1 MWQKVAKGILRNRLA
16 ILIGIL
22 CLTLFLGY
30 FTKSIKIMYE
40 FGGLLPKT
48 DSTNIVYQEFR
59 KDFGQDGLVV
69 VIANTSEDFY
79 EKDNFR
85 DWYELGNR
93 LKKLKVHIAG
103 TPAGDSVSAIDS
115 VFSEAHLFNIYK
127 NDSLKKFELNPLFT
141 SFPKNQKAVDSI
153 KNLVYSLPFYR
164 NMIYKDSSNLH
175 IMMVF
180 VNEPIFNSK
189 NRGSLV
195 FDIAAIAEE
204 YTDALGAFRYSG
216 LPYIRS
222 VTMKKVTDE
231 LSIFILLTI
240 LITSLLLFLFFR
252 SLKVVLVSMVVVIIG
267 VVWSVGSIGLIGFEL
282 TGLMGLIP
290 PLMIVIGIPNCIYL
304 INKYQQEFKIHG
316 NKAKALSR
324 AIGKVGNATLLTN
337 ATTAMGFGTF
347 VFTKADMMKEFGII
361 AAINILAMFFLSI
374 LIVPI
379 IYSYLGAPKAKH
391 VKHLDKKW
399 LYVVVDRL
407 VIWTTKYRTLVYT
420 ITFAIIAIGIYG
432 MSLMRLSG
440 NIVDDLPKHDVVVQ
454 DLKFYEEQLN
464 GVMPF
469 EIVFKSQDTIYK
481 DLNLLKKI
489 DSVQKILLTEDKLSK
504 SISIVDAV
512 KYLNQV
518 YKRGK
523 EKHYRLDLKTLG
535 KIKEKGYFENTFKIK
550 SSQSDTSGRL
560 VNGFLDSTMH
570 KTRVTVQ
577 IADIGTD
584 SMSAL
589 VERVEAKIDKIIFA
603 EKNML
608 NAAFSESDLDK
619 RDTLLANLYD
629 DYSYVIHNV
638 KQKLIEE
645 HPSLEDVFDAEE
657 KEDTIYAFH
666 RAEGFESLI
675 RGAVKA
681 SQNEYYITGTG
692 IQFTTGTTY
701 LVKNLF
707 ISLAIAIVVIAILM
721 SFLFRS
727 WRMVL
732 VSLLPNLVP
741 LIITAAIMGFA
752 GIPIK
757 PSTILVFSIAF
768 GISVDDTIHFLAK
781 YRMELKTSKWNIKMA
796 VLIALR
802 ETGVSMIYTSIILFF
817 GFGIFVASDFGGTQA
832 LGLLVATTLF
842 TAMLANLV
850 LLPSLLLS
858 LEKRITTKAFKEPL
872 LELFDEEEDIE
883 FEELKIK

>member
-59 KDFGQDGLVV
+59 KDFGQDGLVI

-79 EKDNFR
+79 EKDNFQ

-93 LKKLKVHIAG
+93 LKKLKVHVDG
-103 TPAGDSVSAIDS
+103 TPTGDSVSAIDS

-127 NDSLKKFELNPLFT
+127 NTLDKTFELNPLFT
-141 SFPKNQKAVDSI
+141 SFPKNQKEVDSI
-153 KNLVYSLPFYR
+153 RNVVYSLPFYR

-204 YTDALGAFRYSG
+204 YTNTLGEFKYSG

-222 VTMKKVTDE
+222 VTMKKVQDE
-231 LSIFILLTI
+231 LSVFVLLTL
-240 LITSLLLFLFFR
+240 LITSLLLFMFFR
-252 SLKVVLVSMVVVIIG
+252 SVKVVLVSMVVVIIG

-282 TGLMGLIP
+282 TGLMALIP

-324 AIGKVGNATLLTN
+324 TIGKVGNATFLTN

-374 LIVPI
+374 LVVPI
-379 IYSYLGAPKAKH
+379 IYSYLGAPKEKH

-399 LYVVVDRL
+399 LYAVVDRL
-407 VIWTTKYRTLVYT
+407 VLWTTKYRKLVYI
-420 ITFAIIAIGIYG
+420 ITVTVIAVGLYG

-440 NIVDDLPKHDVVVQ
+440 NIVDDLPKNDVVVQ

-481 DLNLLKKI
+481 DLNLLRKI
-489 DSVQKILLTEDKLSK
+489 DSIQKTLLTEDKLSK

-518 YKRGK
+518 YKGGK
-523 EKHYRLDLKTLG
+523 EKHYRLHLKTLG
-535 KIKEKGYFENTFKIK
+535 EIKEQGYFENTFKVN
-550 SSQSDTSGRL
+550 SAQSDTSGRL
-560 VNGFLDSTMH
+560 VSGFLDSTMH

-603 EKNML
+603 EANML
-608 NAAFSESDLDK
+608 NQVFSESDLDK
-619 RDTLLANLYD
+619 RDTILKELYN
-629 DYSYVIHNV
+629 DYSYVIYNL
-638 KQKLIEE
+638 KQRLIAEN
-645 HPSLEDVFDAEE
+645 PGLEDVFDAEFE
-657 KEDTIYAFH
+657 EDTIYSFH
-666 RAEGFESLI
+666 RETGFEDLI
-675 RGAVKA
+675 RSVVKE

-741 LIITAAIMGFA
+741 LIITAAIMGFT

-781 YRMELKTSKWNIKMA
+781 YRMELRTSKWNIKQA

-883 FEELKIK
+883 LEELKIK

>member
-79 EKDNFR
+79 EKDKFR

-204 YTDALGAFRYSG
+204 YTGSLGEFKYSG
-216 LPYIRS
+216 LPYVRA

-240 LITSLLLFLFFR
+240 VITSLLLFMFFR
-252 SLKVVLVSMVVVIIG
+252 SFKVVLVSMVVVIIG
-267 VVWSVGSIGLIGFEL
+267 VIWSVGSIGLIGFEL

-361 AAINILAMFFLSI
+361 AAINILAMFLLSI
-374 LIVPI
+374 LVVPI

-407 VIWTTKYRTLVYT
+407 VIWTTKYRNLVYI
-420 ITFAIIAIGIYG
+420 ITVAIIAIGIYG
-432 MSLMRLSG
+432 MSQMRLSG

-481 DLNLLKKI
+481 DVNLLKKI
-489 DSVQKILLTEDKLSK
+489 DSVQKTLLTEDKLSK

-550 SSQSDTSGRL
+550 SAQSDTSARL

-589 VERVEAKIDKIIFA
+589 VERVEAKIDKIIYA
-603 EKNML
+603 EANML
-608 NAAFSESDLDK
+608 NKAFSESDLKK
-619 RDTLLANLYD
+619 RDTILKQLYNEHQWLLTAMEKRLIEKNADLEYEFD
-629 DYSYVIHNV
+629 DDETLIYSYHNDSEYE
-638 KQKLIEE
+638 QM
-645 HPSLEDVFDAEE
+645 
-657 KEDTIYAFH
+657 
-666 RAEGFESLI
+666 I
-675 RGAVKA
+675 RDAVKE

-707 ISLAIAIVVIAILM
+707 ISLAIAIFVIAILM

-781 YRMELKTSKWNIKMA
+781 YRMELKTSKWNIKQA

-850 LLPSLLLS
+850 VLPSLLLS

-883 FEELKIK
+883 LEELKIK

>member
-22 CLTLFLGY
+22 CVTLFLGF
-30 FTKSIKIMYE
+30 FTKSVQIMYQ

-59 KDFGQDGLVV
+59 EDFGQDGLVV
-69 VIANTSEDFY
+69 VIASTSEAFY
-79 EKDNFR
+79 EKENFQ

-93 LKKLKVHIAG
+93 LKKLKVHVEG
-103 TPAGDSVSAIDS
+103 TPDGDSVSAIDS
-115 VFSEAHLFNIYK
+115 VFSEAHLFNIHK
-127 NDSLKKFELNPLFT
+127 NKDSTRFELKPLFT
-141 SFPKNQKAVDSI
+141 SFPKTQKEVDSI
-153 KNLVYSLPFYR
+153 RNVVYSLPFYR

-175 IMMVF
+175 MMMVF
-180 VNEPIFNSK
+180 VNEPVFNSK
-189 NRGSLV
+189 NRGTLV
-195 FDIAAIAEE
+195 FDIAAISEE
-204 YTDALGAFRYSG
+204 YTDSLGEFKYSG

-231 LSIFILLTI
+231 LSIFIFLTL

-252 SLKVVLVSMVVVIIG
+252 SFKVVLVSMIVVIIG

-282 TGLMGLIP
+282 TALMGLIP

-324 AIGKVGNATLLTN
+324 TIVKVGNATLLTN

-347 VFTKADMMKEFGII
+347 IFTKADMMKEFGII

-374 LIVPI
+374 LVVPI
-379 IYSYLGAPKAKH
+379 IYSYLGPPKEKH

-399 LYVVVDRL
+399 LYAVVDRL
-407 VIWTTKYRTLVYT
+407 VIWTTKYRRLVYV
-420 ITFAIIAIGIYG
+420 ITVAIIALGLYG

-440 NIVDDLPKHDVVVQ
+440 NIVDDLPKNDVVVQ
-454 DLKFYEEQLN
+454 DLKFFEEELN

-469 EIVFKSQDTIYK
+469 ELVFKSQDTIYK

-489 DSVQKILLTEDKLSK
+489 DSVQKVLLTENKLSK

-518 YKRGK
+518 YKGGK
-523 EKHYRLDLKTLG
+523 EKHYRLHLKTLG
-535 KIKEKGYFENTFKIK
+535 KIKEDGYFDNTFKVNNAE
-550 SSQSDTSGRL
+550 SDTSGRL

-584 SMSAL
+584 SMAAL
-589 VERVEAKIDKIIFA
+589 VKRVEEKIDEIIFA

-608 NAAFSESDLDK
+608 NAAFSETDLDK
-619 RDTLLANLYD
+619 RDTILTQLYS
-629 DYSYVIHNV
+629 DYTYVIHNL
-638 KQKLIEE
+638 KQKLIAENAN
-645 HPSLEDVFDAEE
+645 LEDAFDDEE
-657 KEDTIYAFH
+657 ELIYTFHKED
-666 RAEGFESLI
+666 GFEELI
-675 RGAVKA
+675 RSVVQEA
-681 SQNEYYITGTG
+681 QNEYFITGTG
-692 IQFTTGTTY
+692 IQFTEGTTY

-707 ISLAIAIVVIAILM
+707 ISLAIAIFVIAILM
-721 SFLFRS
+721 SVLFRS

-732 VSLLPNLVP
+732 VSLFPNLVP
-741 LIITAAIMGFA
+741 LIITSAIMGFA

-781 YRMELKTSKWNIKMA
+781 YRMELKTSKWNIKDA
-796 VLIALR
+796 VLVALR

-883 FEELKIK
+883 LEDLKIK

>member
-22 CLTLFLGY
+22 CVTLFLGF
-30 FTKSIKIMYE
+30 FTKSVQIMYQ

-59 KDFGQDGLVV
+59 EDFGQDGLVV
-69 VIANTSEDFY
+69 VIASTSEDFY
-79 EKDNFR
+79 EKENFQ

-93 LKKLKVHIAG
+93 LKKLKVHVEG
-103 TPAGDSVSAIDS
+103 TPDGDSVSAIDS
-115 VFSEAHLFNIYK
+115 VFSEAHLFNIHK
-127 NDSLKKFELNPLFT
+127 NKDSTRFELKPLFT
-141 SFPKNQKAVDSI
+141 SFPKTQKEVDSI
-153 KNLVYSLPFYR
+153 RNVVYSLPFYR

-175 IMMVF
+175 MMMVF
-180 VNEPIFNSK
+180 VNEPVFNSK
-189 NRGSLV
+189 NRGTLV
-195 FDIAAIAEE
+195 FDIAAISEE
-204 YTDALGAFRYSG
+204 YTDSLGEFKYSG

-231 LSIFILLTI
+231 LSIFIFLTL

-252 SLKVVLVSMVVVIIG
+252 SFKVVLVSMIVVIIG

-282 TGLMGLIP
+282 TALMGLIP

-324 AIGKVGNATLLTN
+324 TIVKVGNATLLTN

-347 VFTKADMMKEFGII
+347 IFTKADMMKEFGII

-374 LIVPI
+374 LVVPI
-379 IYSYLGAPKAKH
+379 IYSYLGPPKEKH

-399 LYVVVDRL
+399 LYAVVDRL
-407 VIWTTKYRTLVYT
+407 VIWTTKYRRLVYV
-420 ITFAIIAIGIYG
+420 ITVAIIALGLYG

-440 NIVDDLPKHDVVVQ
+440 NIVDDLPKNDVVVQ
-454 DLKFYEEQLN
+454 DLKFFEEELN

-469 EIVFKSQDTIYK
+469 ELVFKSQDTIYK

-489 DSVQKILLTEDKLSK
+489 DSVQKVLLTENKLSK

-518 YKRGK
+518 YKGGK
-523 EKHYRLDLKTLG
+523 EKHYRLHLKTLG
-535 KIKEKGYFENTFKIK
+535 KIKEDGYFDNTFKVNNAE
-550 SSQSDTSGRL
+550 SDTSGRL

-584 SMSAL
+584 SMAAL
-589 VERVEAKIDKIIFA
+589 VKRVEEKIDEIIFA

-608 NAAFSESDLDK
+608 NAAFSETDLDK
-619 RDTLLANLYD
+619 RDTILTQLYS
-629 DYSYVIHNV
+629 DYTYVIHNL
-638 KQKLIEE
+638 KQKLIAENAN
-645 HPSLEDVFDAEE
+645 LEDAFDDEE
-657 KEDTIYAFH
+657 ELIYTFHKED
-666 RAEGFESLI
+666 GFEELI
-675 RGAVKA
+675 RSVVQEA
-681 SQNEYYITGTG
+681 QNEYFITGTG
-692 IQFTTGTTY
+692 IQFTEGTTY

-707 ISLAIAIVVIAILM
+707 ISLAIAIFVIAILM
-721 SFLFRS
+721 SVLFRS

-732 VSLLPNLVP
+732 VSLFPNLVP
-741 LIITAAIMGFA
+741 LIITSAIMGFA

-781 YRMELKTSKWNIKMA
+781 YRMELKTSKWNIKDA
-796 VLIALR
+796 VLVALR

-883 FEELKIK
+883 LEDLKIK

>member
-1 MWQKVAKGILRNRLA
+1 MWQKVAKSILRNRLA

-22 CLTLFLGY
+22 CVTLFLGY
-30 FTKSIKIMYE
+30 FTKSIQIMYE

-79 EKDNFR
+79 EKDNFQ

-93 LKKLKVHIAG
+93 LKKLKVHVEG
-103 TPAGDSVSAIDS
+103 TPDGDSASAIDS
-115 VFSEAHLFNIYK
+115 VFSEAHLFNIHK
-127 NDSLKKFELNPLFT
+127 NDSAKTFELKPLFT
-141 SFPKNQKAVDSI
+141 RFPKNQKEVDSI
-153 KNLVYSLPFYR
+153 RNVVYSLPFYR

-204 YTDALGAFRYSG
+204 YTDTLGEFKYSG

-222 VTMKKVTDE
+222 VTMKKVQDE
-231 LSIFILLTI
+231 LSVFVLLTL
-240 LITSLLLFLFFR
+240 LITSLLLFMFFR
-252 SLKVVLVSMVVVIIG
+252 SFKVVLVSMVVVVIG

-282 TGLMGLIP
+282 TALMGLIP

-324 AIGKVGNATLLTN
+324 TIGKVGNATLLTN

-347 VFTKADMMKEFGII
+347 IFTKADMMKEFGII

-374 LIVPI
+374 LVVPI
-379 IYSYLGAPKAKH
+379 IYSYLGPPKEKH

-399 LYVVVDRL
+399 LYAVVDRL
-407 VIWTTKYRTLVYT
+407 VVWTTKYRKLVYI
-420 ITFAIIAIGIYG
+420 ITVGIITVGLYG

-440 NIVDDLPKHDVVVQ
+440 NIVDDLPKNDVVVQ
-454 DLKFYEEQLN
+454 DLKFFEKQLN

-469 EIVFKSQDTIYK
+469 ELVFKSQDTIYK
-481 DLNLLKKI
+481 DVNLLNKI
-489 DSVQKILLTEDKLSK
+489 DSIQKILLTEDKLSK

-518 YKRGK
+518 YKGGK
-523 EKHYRLDLKTLG
+523 EKHYRLHLKTLG
-535 KIKEKGYFENTFKIK
+535 KIKDDGYFNNTFKINNAE
-550 SSQSDTSGRL
+550 SDTSGRL

-584 SMSAL
+584 SMAAL
-589 VERVEAKIDKIIFA
+589 VKRVEEKIDKIIFA

-619 RDTLLANLYD
+619 RDTILTQLYNN
-629 DYSYVIHNV
+629 YSWVIYDL
-638 KQKLIEE
+638 KEKLIAEN
-645 HPSLEDVFDAEE
+645 PGLEYAFDAEVE
-657 KEDTIYAFH
+657 QELIYTFH
-666 RAEGFESLI
+666 REESFEGLI
-675 RGAVKA
+675 REVVQA
-681 SQNEYYITGTG
+681 SQNDYFITGTG
-692 IQFTTGTTY
+692 IQFTRGTTY
-701 LVKNLF
+701 LVKNLL
-707 ISLAIAIVVIAILM
+707 ISLAIAIFVIAILM
-721 SFLFRS
+721 SVLFHS

-752 GIPIK
+752 GISIK

-781 YRMELKTSKWNIKMA
+781 YRMELKTSKWNIKKA

-817 GFGIFVASDFGGTQA
+817 GFGVFVASDFGGTQA

-883 FEELKIK
+883 LEELEIK

>member
-1 MWQKVAKGILRNRLA
+1 MWQKVAKVILRNRLA

-22 CLTLFLGY
+22 CVTLFLGY
-30 FTKSIKIMYE
+30 FTKSIQIMYE

-59 KDFGQDGLVV
+59 KDFGQDGLVI

-79 EKDNFR
+79 EKDNFQ

-93 LKKLKVHIAG
+93 LKKLKVHVEG
-103 TPAGDSVSAIDS
+103 TPSGDSVSAIDS

-127 NDSLKKFELNPLFT
+127 NTTDKKFELNPLFT
-141 SFPKNQKAVDSI
+141 NFPKNQKEVDSI
-153 KNLVYSLPFYR
+153 RDVVYSLPFYR

-195 FDIAAIAEE
+195 FDVADIAEE
-204 YTDALGAFRYSG
+204 YTDNLGEFRYSG

-240 LITSLLLFLFFR
+240 LITSLLLFMFFR
-252 SLKVVLVSMVVVIIG
+252 SVKVVLVSMVVVVIG
-267 VVWSVGSIGLIGFEL
+267 VIWSVGSIGLIGFEL

-324 AIGKVGNATLLTN
+324 TIGKVGNATLLTN

-374 LIVPI
+374 LVVPI
-379 IYSYLGAPKAKH
+379 IYSYLGAPKEKH

-407 VIWTTKYRTLVYT
+407 VLWTTKYRSLVYAAT
-420 ITFAIIAIGIYG
+420 IAIIVVGLYG

-440 NIVDDLPKHDVVVQ
+440 NIVDDLPKHDIVVQ

-469 EIVFKSQDTIYK
+469 EVVFKSQDTIYK
-481 DLNLLKKI
+481 DVNLLKKI
-489 DSVQKILLTEDKLSK
+489 DSIQKTLLTEDKLSK
-504 SISIVDAV
+504 SISLVDAI

-518 YKRGK
+518 YKGGN
-523 EKHYRLDLKTLG
+523 EKYYRLHLKTLG
-535 KIKEKGYFENTFKIK
+535 KIKDKGYFENTFKV
-550 SSQSDTSGRL
+550 SSAQSDTSGRL

-589 VERVEAKIDKIIFA
+589 VKRVEEKIDNIIFA
-603 EKNML
+603 EVNIL
-608 NAAFSESDLDK
+608 NKAFSQTDLNK
-619 RDTLLANLYD
+619 RDTILKELYN
-629 DYSYVIHNV
+629 DYSYVIYDL
-638 KQKLIEE
+638 KQKLMEQD
-645 HPSLEDVFDAEE
+645 PALEDIFDAEVE
-657 KEDTIYAFH
+657 EGAIYTFH
-666 RAEGFESLI
+666 REDGFESLI
-675 RGAVKA
+675 RSVVKA
-681 SQNEYYITGTG
+681 NQNQYYITGTG

-707 ISLAIAIVVIAILM
+707 ISLAIAIFVIAILM

-752 GIPIK
+752 DIPIK

-781 YRMELKTSKWNIKMA
+781 YRMELKTSKWNIKQA
-796 VLIALR
+796 VLAALR

-817 GFGIFVASDFGGTQA
+817 GFGVFVASDFGGTQA

-883 FEELKIK
+883 LEELKIK

>member
-93 LKKLKVHIAG
+93 LKKLKVHVEG
-103 TPAGDSVSAIDS
+103 TPTGDSVSAIDS
-115 VFSEAHLFNIYK
+115 VFSEAHLFNIHK
-127 NDSLKKFELNPLFT
+127 NTLDKTFELNPLFT

-153 KNLVYSLPFYR
+153 RNVVYSLPFYR

-204 YTDALGAFRYSG
+204 YTDSLGEFKYSG
-216 LPYIRS
+216 LPYIRA
-222 VTMKKVTDE
+222 VTMKKVQDE
-231 LSIFILLTI
+231 LSVFVLLTL
-240 LITSLLLFLFFR
+240 LITSLLLFMFFR
-252 SLKVVLVSMVVVIIG
+252 SFKVVLVSMVVVIIG

-282 TGLMGLIP
+282 TALMGLIP

-407 VIWTTKYRTLVYT
+407 VLWTTKYRNLVYT
-420 ITFAIIAIGIYG
+420 TTIAIILVGLYG

-440 NIVDDLPKHDVVVQ
+440 NIVDDLPKNDVVVQ

-481 DLNLLKKI
+481 DVNLLKKI
-489 DSVQKILLTEDKLSK
+489 DSIQRTLLTEDKLSK
-504 SISIVDAV
+504 SISLVDAI

-518 YKRGK
+518 YKGGN
-523 EKHYRLDLKTLG
+523 EKYYRLHLKTLG
-535 KIKEKGYFENTFKIK
+535 KIKDKGYFENTFKVN
-550 SSQSDTSGRL
+550 SAQSDTSGRL

-589 VERVEAKIDKIIFA
+589 VERVEGKIDNIIFA
-603 EKNML
+603 EVNIL
-608 NAAFSESDLDK
+608 NNAFSQTDLDK
-619 RDTLLANLYD
+619 RDTILKELYN
-629 DYSYVIHNV
+629 DYSYVIYDL
-638 KQKLIEE
+638 KQKLIEQD
-645 HPSLEDVFDAEE
+645 PNLEDIFDAEVE
-657 KEDTIYAFH
+657 EGMIYTFH
-666 RAEGFESLI
+666 REDGFEGLI
-675 RGAVKA
+675 RSVVKA
-681 SQNEYYITGTG
+681 TQNEYYITGTG

-707 ISLAIAIVVIAILM
+707 ISLAIAIFVIAILM

-781 YRMELKTSKWNIKMA
+781 YRMELKTSKWNIKQA

-883 FEELKIK
+883 LEELKIK

>member
-1 MWQKVAKGILRNRLA
+1 
-16 ILIGIL
+16 
-22 CLTLFLGY
+22 
-30 FTKSIKIMYE
+30 MYE

-59 KDFGQDGLVV
+59 KDFGQDGLVI
-69 VIANTSEDFY
+69 VIANNSEDFY
-79 EKDNFR
+79 EKENFEK
-85 DWYELGNR
+85 WYELGNR
-93 LKKLKVHIAG
+93 LKELEVQVVGAEEG
-103 TPAGDSVSAIDS
+103 TTVSAIDS
-115 VFSEAHLFNIYK
+115 VFSEAHLFNIHK
-127 NDSLKKFELNPLFT
+127 NTSEKKFELNPLFS
-141 SFPKNQKAVDSI
+141 SFPSTQKEVDSI
-153 KNLVYSLPFYR
+153 RDVVRSLPFYR

-189 NRGSLV
+189 SRGSLV
-195 FDIAAIAEE
+195 SDVVDIAEE
-204 YTDALGAFRYSG
+204 YSEALGEFKYSG

-222 VTMKKVTDE
+222 VTMTKVKGE
-231 LSIFILLTI
+231 LTVFVLLTL
-240 LITSLLLFLFFR
+240 LITSLLLFMFFR
-252 SLKVVLVSMVVVIIG
+252 SFKVVLVSMIVVIIG
-267 VVWSVGSIGLIGFEL
+267 VVWSVGSIGLIGFKL
-282 TGLMGLIP
+282 TALMGLIP

-324 AIGKVGNATLLTN
+324 TIRKVGNATLLTN

-379 IYSYLGAPKAKH
+379 VYSYLGTPKEKH

-399 LYVVVDRL
+399 LYVVVDKL
-407 VIWTTKYRTLVYT
+407 VLWVSKYRKMVYLST
-420 ITFAIIAIGIYG
+420 VIIVVVGLFG
-432 MSLMRLSG
+432 MSFMRLSG
-440 NIVDDLPKHDVVVQ
+440 SIADDLPKNDTVIQ
-454 DLKFYEEQLN
+454 DLKYFEKELN

-518 YKRGK
+518 YKGGN
-523 EKHYRLDLKTLG
+523 EKHYRLHLKTLG
-535 KIKEKGYFENTFKIK
+535 KINDQGYFNNTFKIN
-550 SSQSDTSGRL
+550 SSESDTSSRL

-584 SMSAL
+584 SMAVL
-589 VERVEAKIDKIIFA
+589 VDRVEGKIDEIIYAESNMINKAFA
-603 EKNML
+603 EN
-608 NAAFSESDLDK
+608 DLDR
-619 RDTLLANLYD
+619 RDTILTQLYN
-629 DYSYVIHNV
+629 DYSWVIYNL
-638 KQKLIEE
+638 KQELIKDDA
-645 HPSLEDVFDAEE
+645 SLEDAFDEE
-657 KEDTIYAFH
+657 IEESLIYTFH
-666 RAEGFESLI
+666 RKEGFEELI
-675 RGAVKA
+675 RDVVNQ
-681 SQNEYYITGTG
+681 SQNDYFITGTG
-692 IQFTTGTTY
+692 IQFTEGTTY

-707 ISLAIAIVVIAILM
+707 ISLAIAIFVIAILM
-721 SFLFRS
+721 SVLFHS

-732 VSLLPNLVP
+732 VSLFPNLVP
-741 LIITAAIMGFA
+741 LIITSAIMGFA

-781 YRMELKTSKWNIKMA
+781 YRMELKTSKWEIKRA

-858 LEKRITTKAFKEPL
+858 LEKIITTKAFKEPL
-872 LELFDEEEDIE
+872 LEIIDEEEDIE
-883 FEELKIK
+883 LEELEIK